1 MKRQKS
7 LIMPKGFRASGVA
20 SGIKDG
26 NKLDLGLIISDY
38 NTTCAAAF
46 TTNQIKAAPVR
57 LSKKNLRRSDIRA
70 AIVNSGNAN
79 ACNGKKGYEDAVL
92 MTESIAQELNLK
104 PWQVFTCSTGIIG
117 YPLPIDN
124 ICSAVPDL
132 VRKLKTNGWNRFSK
146 SIMTSDSINKV
157 ASTQIS
163 IGKKKVTITGAAKG
177 SGMIAPNMA
186 TMLAFVVTDVAINE
200 SDLKAVTKSAV
211 EDSFNSISVDGDMST
226 NDTVMVMANGAAGNS
241 LPKSNSNDLRKF
253 TEALRQLMID
263 LAKKLVRD
271 GEGVTKFVTLEV
283 NGAVSVKD
291 ARKVSK
297 AVSDSSLVK
306 CSWNGSDPNWGRIID
321 AVGYS
326 GAKVDEQKVDIFFG
340 EYAGALGGEAAITP
354 IGKLKKEVSK
364 KAFTV
369 RINLN
374 LGTSSHRMFT
384 SDLSEEYVAFNRL
397 EYALKI
403 QGH

>member
-146 SIMTSDSINKV
+146 SIMTSDSINNV
-157 ASTQIS
+157 
-163 IGKKKVTITGAAKG
+163 
-177 SGMIAPNMA
+177 
-186 TMLAFVVTDVAINE
+186 
-200 SDLKAVTKSAV
+200 
-211 EDSFNSISVDGDMST
+211 
-226 NDTVMVMANGAAGNS
+226 
-241 LPKSNSNDLRKF
+241 
-253 TEALRQLMID
+253 
-263 LAKKLVRD
+263 
-271 GEGVTKFVTLEV
+271 
-283 NGAVSVKD
+283 
-291 ARKVSK
+291 
-297 AVSDSSLVK
+297 
-306 CSWNGSDPNWGRIID
+306 
-321 AVGYS
+321 
-326 GAKVDEQKVDIFFG
+326 
-340 EYAGALGGEAAITP
+340 
-354 IGKLKKEVSK
+354 
-364 KAFTV
+364 
-369 RINLN
+369 
-374 LGTSSHRMFT
+374 
-384 SDLSEEYVAFNRL
+384 
-397 EYALKI
+397 
-403 QGH
+403 